1 MKRVLS
7 FELLPTPHSLLP
19 SAFTPHP
26 SFLSPIA
33 RLSKCP
39 IVTLNPLATMLN
51 FGQIITERTD
61 AILNEW
67 IESVHQDRHLKS
79 DDTLSPT
86 AIRDHV
92 PMVLEAMAT
101 VLSRSEEDN
110 LQLLVDASLQHGT
123 LRAQQG
129 FDPAEI
135 VREYRLLRRAIFA
148 TLEADLL
155 REASVE
161 VYRVFRLIDMVVD
174 EAIAQCFKSYV
185 GERMKELEQ
194 LQRQLALTGQEMDRL
209 VRTNQDSLSL
219 VTGELNVRLNT
230 IVGFS
235 ELFLRQQQQ
244 TATPEDTAPKLD
256 HIERVLRNGRYL
268 LHLINDLN
276 ELSRYEAGKLK
287 LHLIATNVRAIV
299 QEIVQVMAP
308 TIVAKGVEVTVDCAM
323 APDQILS
330 DPLRLHQV
338 ITSLLHNAIRYTNAG
353 SIQLTA
359 QTLPN
364 QCWSIAVTDT
374 GVGIAPEDQAKI
386 FEPQFQLETSDQSRD
401 FDSKGLGLAIASRLI
416 NLLQGKINV
425 TSALGVGSTFTVT
438 FPLAITLAITPE
450 PDSAIE

>member
-1 MKRVLS
+1 
-7 FELLPTPHSLLP
+7 
-19 SAFTPHP
+19 
-26 SFLSPIA
+26 
-33 RLSKCP
+33 
-39 IVTLNPLATMLN
+39 MLN

-67 IESVHQDRHLKS
+67 IESVRQDRHLKS
-79 DDTLSPT
+79 DDTLSST

-101 VLSRSEEDN
+101 VLSRSEEDDI
-110 LQLLVDASLQHGT
+110 QLLVDASLQHGI

-135 VREYRLLRRAIFA
+135 AREYRLLRRSIFA
-148 TLEADLL
+148 MLEADLL
-155 REASVE
+155 REASIE
-161 VYRVFRLIDMVVD
+161 VFRVFRLIDMVVD

-209 VRTNQDSLSL
+209 VRTNQDSLSS
-219 VTGELNVRLNT
+219 VTDELNVRLNT

-244 TATPEDTAPKLD
+244 TATSEDTAPKLD

-287 LHLIATNVRAIV
+287 LHLMATNVRAIV

-308 TIVAKGVEVTVDCAM
+308 TIAAKGLEVSVDCAM
-323 APDQILS
+323 APDQVLS

-338 ITSLLHNAIRYTNAG
+338 ITSLLHNASRYTNAG

-364 QCWSIAVTDT
+364 QCWSIAVADT
-374 GVGIAPEDQAKI
+374 GAGIAPEDQAKI

-438 FPLAITLAITPE
+438 FPLAIALAITPE
-450 PDSAIE
+450 PDSAIK

>member
-1 MKRVLS
+1 
-7 FELLPTPHSLLP
+7 
-19 SAFTPHP
+19 
-26 SFLSPIA
+26 
-33 RLSKCP
+33 
-39 IVTLNPLATMLN
+39 MLN

-67 IESVHQDRHLKS
+67 MEAVRQDRHLKS

-101 VLSRSEEDN
+101 VLSRSEEDDI
-110 LQLLVDASLQHGT
+110 QLLVDASLQHGT

-209 VRTNQDSLSL
+209 IRTNQDSLSL
-219 VTGELNVRLNT
+219 VTDELNVRLNT

-308 TIVAKGVEVTVDCAM
+308 TIAAKGVEVTVDCAM

-359 QTLPN
+359 QTLPD

-438 FPLAITLAITPE
+438 FPLAITLATTPE